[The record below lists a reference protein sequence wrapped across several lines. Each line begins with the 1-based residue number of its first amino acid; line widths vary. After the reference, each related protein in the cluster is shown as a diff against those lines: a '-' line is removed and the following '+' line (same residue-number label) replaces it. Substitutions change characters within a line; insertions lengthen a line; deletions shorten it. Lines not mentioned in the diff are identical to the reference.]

1 MLHFFSV
8 NILNFFFSIFAPAF
22 NEYLQY
28 RPAYNL
34 KGKPADARH
43 TALFL
48 IKIAYV
54 KTMISHRGLHFMQH
68 THIQID
74 IKEKQLNTTTKQFYG
89 KRD

>member
-48 IKIAYV
+48 LKIAYV

-68 THIQID
+68 THTNRHKRKT
-74 IKEKQLNTTTKQFYG
+74 IKYNN
-89 KRD
+89 